1 MIVVCND
8 VFFFFVVFLSKDVGD
23 VEFVS
28 IVGFNEER
36 MVVLRR
42 CEYGFF
48 TDSLFE
54 IFDSLVTGFCL

>member
-48 TDSLFE
+48 MDSLFE